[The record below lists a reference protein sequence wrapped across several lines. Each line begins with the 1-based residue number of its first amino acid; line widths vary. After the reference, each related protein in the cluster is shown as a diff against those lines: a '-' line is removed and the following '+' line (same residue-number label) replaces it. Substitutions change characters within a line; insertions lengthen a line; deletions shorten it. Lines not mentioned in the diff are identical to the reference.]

1 MAGVRTGWEWLEIKN
16 LQYILVRILHS
27 IKAPRYCRVVR
38 SLIFVHAAYYIAKGQ
53 KTLGPCSKD
62 DLRNFLAYGSIRDSD
77 LVKREDEEQ
86 WRPVSTLLELHAE
99 GMIVADGLTV
109 LPTRR
114 RVARYR
120 DYNRV
125 PYNQRGGAV
134 LRRMVLGFFFFPPLL
149 WLAAVALYSDHIFR
163 QKKDENGYLLVWGR
177 WVEVLVTLMI
187 IVNAL
192 AWWIAIAYACRLL
205 GPGIAE
211 LMKGMGEASDV
222 VKGMLND
229 MSVK

>member
-1 MAGVRTGWEWLEIKN
+1 
-16 LQYILVRILHS
+16 
-27 IKAPRYCRVVR
+27 
-38 SLIFVHAAYYIAKGQ
+38 VHATYYIAKGQ

-99 GMIVADGLTV
+99 GQIVADGLTV
-109 LPTRR
+109 RPVRR

-134 LRRMVLGFFFFPPLL
+134 LQRMIMGFLFFPPLL
-149 WLAAVALYSDHIFR
+149 WWAAVALYSDHIFR
-163 QKKDENGYLLVWGR
+163 QKKDENGYLIVWGR
-177 WVEVLVTLMI
+177 WVEALVTILI
-187 IVNAL
+187 IVNAIF
-192 AWWIAIAYACRLL
+192 WWVAITYASWIL
-205 GPGIAE
+205 GPGLAE
-211 LMKGMGEASDV
+211 LSKGLGEAVDV
-222 VKGMLND
+222 VKGLLND
-229 MSVK
+229 TSMK

>member
-1 MAGVRTGWEWLEIKN
+1 M
-16 LQYILVRILHS
+16 
-27 IKAPRYCRVVR
+27 
-38 SLIFVHAAYYIAKGQ
+38 HAAYYNAKGQ
-53 KTLGPCSKD
+53 NTLGPCSKD

-120 DYNRV
+120 DYTRV